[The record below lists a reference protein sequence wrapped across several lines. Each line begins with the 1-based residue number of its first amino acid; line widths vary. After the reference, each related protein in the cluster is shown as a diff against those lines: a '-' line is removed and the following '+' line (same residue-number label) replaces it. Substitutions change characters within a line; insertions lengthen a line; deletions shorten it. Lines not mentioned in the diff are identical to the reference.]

1 MKQTNSIQ
9 LIDFKLAGACRNRT
23 DPAGLWPATLDL
35 KSRRDTR
42 TLCTPKCLKYL
53 LFYTFLLSFSSVKF
67 CCVYQCHMTCRRSC
81 TTPLF
86 LLSLYI
92 TYPAFGNGAVI
103 DGFRDKNAQAFD
115 DRRKL

>member
-42 TLCTPKCLKYL
+42 TLCTPIAEL
-53 LFYTFLLSFSSVKF
+53 
-67 CCVYQCHMTCRRSC
+67 
-81 TTPLF
+81 
-86 LLSLYI
+86 I
-92 TYPAFGNGAVI
+92 EI
-103 DGFRDKNAQAFD
+103 
-115 DRRKL
+115 